1 MSVPLASP
9 ANGEP
14 AVRPGAAAIAP
25 SEWRRRR
32 AIVRATFVLCAILI
46 LGSWIFAMV
55 KGSNAAVDRIADSA
69 FWLLGG
75 VVFVY
80 IGAPVADDAFHKF
93 AMARAL
99 APTGTG
105 PR

>member
-1 MSVPLASP
+1 MTEAAADPAAAASVA
-9 ANGEP
+9 G
-14 AVRPGAAAIAP
+14 RAAAIAP

-93 AMARAL
+93 AMARAI
-99 APTGTG
+99 TG